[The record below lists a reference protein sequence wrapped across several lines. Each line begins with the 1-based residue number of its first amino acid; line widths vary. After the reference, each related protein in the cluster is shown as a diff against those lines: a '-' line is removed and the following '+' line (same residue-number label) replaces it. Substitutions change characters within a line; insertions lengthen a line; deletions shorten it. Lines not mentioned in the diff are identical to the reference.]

1 MEVCSVS
8 PEQGC
13 KGKNEELIKIGFMRI
28 EKNEQKSIINDSNS
42 TYRVLEEGILLK
54 QLEESLAR
62 CKGSRSKN
70 AIIINLFISL

>member
-1 MEVCSVS
+1 
-8 PEQGC
+8 
-13 KGKNEELIKIGFMRI
+13 MRI

-42 TYRVLEEGILLK
+42 TYRILEEGILLK

>member
-1 MEVCSVS
+1 
-8 PEQGC
+8 
-13 KGKNEELIKIGFMRI
+13 MRI

-70 AIIINLFISL
+70 ATIINLFVLPFYLLVSSLYLNF